1 MKTLTI
7 TLHSID
13 NCGSCLQAYALQ
25 QFLIQNGIDNE
36 IIDYRPAYGRNNG
49 RPVKHLIKK
58 LVFGRAMKRRW
69 EVFHGFVRNYLKMT
83 DRTYYR
89 YSELEQADL
98 AADVFI
104 TGSDQ
109 VWNDSFP
116 CGRDDAFYLKFV
128 KKGKKISYA
137 ASVGRVL
144 HSQEEIST
152 LCGKLQEFD
161 AISVREQSSAD
172 MLNKAGVYAQTV
184 CDPVLL
190 HDREFY
196 ETMLMP
202 NELGDYILV
211 YLIPKSEL
219 LNQVLAKI
227 KAKYDCKV
235 VYVGSF
241 LNHCECDINLTDVGP
256 KEFLNLIAHAKYII
270 AGSFHA
276 TVFSCIF
283 HKEFVTLPYANNA
296 RMKEF
301 LALVGLKERFVEH
314 IDSIAVNIVAWENI
328 DDRRKALQERSMKW
342 IMEELGGG
350 CSFNCGC
357 HRKTDC

>member
-58 LVFGRAMKRRW
+58 LVFGRAMKRHW
-69 EVFHGFVRNYLKMT
+69 EVFHGFVQNYLKMT
-83 DRTYYR
+83 GRTYYR

-128 KKGKKISYA
+128 KEGKKISYA
-137 ASVGRVL
+137 ASVGHVL

-172 MLNKAGVYAQTV
+172 MLNKAGVCAQTV

-196 ETMLMP
+196 ETMLKP

-227 KAKYDCKV
+227 KAEYDCKV

-301 LALVGLKERFVEH
+301 LEQVGLRERFIETAGQ
-314 IDSIAVNIVAWENI
+314 SAVQEIEWERMESVI
-328 DDRRKALQERSMKW
+328 WEIREKSQRW
-342 IMEELGGG
+342 IQKVIGKME
-350 CSFNCGC
+350 
-357 HRKTDC
+357 

>member
-25 QFLIQNGIDNE
+25 QFLLQSGVENE

-49 RPVKHLIKK
+49 KPMKHFIKK
-58 LVFGRAMKRRW
+58 IVFGSAMKKRMQ
-69 EVFHGFVRNYLKMT
+69 VFDDFVRDYMKLTPK
-83 DRTYYR
+83 TYYK
-89 YSELEQADL
+89 YSELQSAGL
-98 AADVFI
+98 QADVFI

-128 KKGKKISYA
+128 NKGRKISYA

-144 HSQEEIST
+144 ETKEDIENLRGRIQD
-152 LCGKLQEFD
+152 FD
-161 AISVREQSSAD
+161 AVSVREASSAD
-172 MLNKAGVYAQTV
+172 MLSQNGVPTVHV

-190 HDREFY
+190 HGKELY
-196 ETMLMP
+196 EPFIQQNGL
-202 NELGDYILV
+202 EEYILV
-211 YLIPKSEL
+211 YLIPKSNL
-219 LNQVLAKI
+219 LDQVLKKVKEA
-227 KAKYDCKV
+227 YGCKV

-241 LNHCECDINLTDVGP
+241 LNRCECDVNLTDVGS
-256 KEFLNLIAHAKYII
+256 KEFVTLIANAKFIV

-301 LALVGLKERFVEH
+301 LKLVGMEERFVEKAG
-314 IDSIAVNIVAWENI
+314 DFSRQAADWTAVDAVIGEMRRASGEWIVSKIKRN
-328 DDRRKALQERSMKW
+328 
-342 IMEELGGG
+342 
-350 CSFNCGC
+350 
-357 HRKTDC
+357 